1 MRGTFIKADQDKQEA
16 DLKKFYLPA
25 GHADFGID
33 APENYG
39 TIIYY
44 DDEGNYHE
52 EKVKSEIGDYARF
65 YDALYETIINGAP
78 QLVTEEQ
85 TMEQM
90 KILEKAGKKLA

>member
-1 MRGTFIKADQDKQEA
+1 M
-16 DLKKFYLPA
+16 KKFYLPF

-33 APENYG
+33 LPENYG

-44 DDEGNYHE
+44 DENGEYHE

-65 YDALYETIINGAP
+65 YDALYETIINDAP

-90 KILEKAGKKLA
+90 KILADAGKNLA